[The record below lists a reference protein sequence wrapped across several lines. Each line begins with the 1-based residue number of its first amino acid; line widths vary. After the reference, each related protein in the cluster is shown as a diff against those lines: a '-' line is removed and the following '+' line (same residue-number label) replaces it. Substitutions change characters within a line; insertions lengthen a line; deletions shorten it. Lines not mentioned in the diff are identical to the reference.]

1 MRSVRTF
8 THVSN
13 ISMLILAQAR
23 QRQLERQ
30 RQKPRQRQK
39 QIINT
44 VCDVNSNGK
53 LRRRRYGW
61 SSGEGPR
68 YSEPRVVRVK
78 RPVRSR
84 SRNLKSCKSL
94 RGLSSPP
101 VVKKK
106 EEEEEEEVGISKAKN
121 GAAGF
126 GLRMGEMVQQMVT
139 PPLSSN
145 GSADYDGVGM
155 TEFKVSGED
164 VIRSGSEGMGSG
176 RETSPLPVSEGQNVK
191 TEVKL
196 ESTVLDDVTSSMTL
210 QHGNN
215 NEKKK
220 RKKEKKR
227 KKKRSRDIDGNNDE
241 DGSNETKKQRK
252 LKKRKKENKKVKEEP
267 GEQDNIITSQTIIEQ
282 QSEAIPRVKEEFEE
296 RAALE
301 LLRRES
307 ETGIDNNNTTIK
319 TEHIDELPSLV
330 KTESSSS
337 SSSNDS
343 DEYKWW
349 EQERIEKKGWVTL
362 KHNGV
367 LFPPEY
373 QPLPSHV
380 KLYYDGFPVHLP
392 PEAEEV
398 AGFYA
403 ALLKSEH
410 ASNPVFQ
417 RNFFHDFLQV
427 LKEAGGTLNKI
438 QIRSFDKC
446 DFTKM
451 YEWFELKKQER
462 LNRPAHEK
470 RQLRLERAKLE
481 EPYKYCEIDGR
492 RERVG
497 NFKVEPPD
505 LFRGRGDHPK
515 TGSLKRRIQPED
527 VILNLSPDAPIP
539 EPPPGHHWREI
550 RHDNTVQ
557 WLAMWKENIFG
568 SFKYVRLAA
577 GSAFKGISD
586 YQKFE
591 KARELKKY
599 IGSIREN
606 YRENLKS
613 RLMVERQKAVALYLI
628 DVFALRA
635 GGEKSED
642 EADTVGC
649 CSLRYEHVTLK
660 PPNTVVLDFLGKDSI
675 RYHQEVKVDRQV
687 FKDLAIF
694 KRPPKKPG
702 HQLFDR
708 LDPAMLNRYLSDF
721 MPGLTAKVF
730 RTYNASKTMQDQLDL
745 IPNEGTVAEKL
756 HKFNAANRTV
766 AILCNHQKGVSK
778 GFKRAVEKVDNK
790 IKELKWQKIRLKKAI
805 LQLDPDEIKRRPN
818 FFKDIDDISKEEEL
832 EIHKRLVENETI
844 KLQKKFER
852 ENEKRSFENDEL
864 LKGYVL
870 EGWLE
875 QVDRMK
881 EALENEHATGQIVL
895 RPSQNTVEKIQK
907 QIQKLEERIKASSI
921 QLEDKKENAEVSLG
935 TSKTNYIDPRLTVAF
950 CKKYKVPFHKV
961 FTKTL
966 LEKFKWAIESA
977 DENWRF

>member
-1 MRSVRTF
+1 MTSVGSF

-13 ISMLILAQAR
+13 TSMLILAQAR

-30 RQKPRQRQK
+30 RQLRRQK
-39 QIINT
+39 QVVNVANDSSNT
-44 VCDVNSNGK
+44 K
-53 LRRRRYGW
+53 PRRRRYDWCSCSGGVIL
-61 SSGEGPR
+61 SSGKL
-68 YSEPRVVRVK
+68 RVRDHVRL
-78 RPVRSR
+78 RSKD
-84 SRNLKSCKSL
+84 LKSSSSSS
-94 RGLSSPP
+94 RGLRELSPI
-101 VVKKK
+101 KK
-106 EEEEEEEVGISKAKN
+106 EEEETKDKDG
-121 GAAGF
+121 GF
-126 GLRMGEMVQQMVT
+126 GLRMGAMVQQMVT
-139 PPLSSN
+139 PPLSSD
-145 GSADYDGVGM
+145 GSDGCDEGGM
-155 TEFKVSGED
+155 KEFKVDEGEN
-164 VIRSGSEGMGSG
+164 VIRSGSEEVEIESD
-176 RETSPLPVSEGQNVK
+176 RFLPVSEGQHDDNVK

-196 ESTVLDDVTSSMTL
+196 ESTVLENIASSMPP
-210 QHGNN
+210 QPGDNN
-215 NEKKK
+215 DNEKKK

-227 KKKRSRDIDGNNDE
+227 KKRTRDADGNNDE

-252 LKKRKKENKKVKEEP
+252 LKKRKKEKEKEKKKKTKKIKEEQK
-267 GEQDNIITSQTIIEQ
+267 EQDNLTTSETITEQ
-282 QSEAIPRVKEEFEE
+282 QSKAIPRVKEEFEE
-296 RAALE
+296 HAALE
-301 LLRRES
+301 LLRRDS
-307 ETGIDNNNTTIK
+307 ETDNNNNDNTTVK
-319 TEHIDELPSLV
+319 AEHIEELPSLV
-330 KTESSSS
+330 KTESSD
-337 SSSNDS
+337 SSNIDS

-349 EQERIEKKGWVTL
+349 EQDRIERKGWVSL

-373 QPLPSHV
+373 QPLPPHV

-392 PEAEEV
+392 PAAEEV

-451 YEWFELKKQER
+451 YEWFQLKKEER
-462 LNRPAHEK
+462 LNRSAHEK
-470 RQLRLERAKLE
+470 KLLRLEKAKLE
-481 EPYKYCEIDGR
+481 EPYKYCELDGR

-527 VILNLSPDAPIP
+527 IILNLSADAPVP

-557 WLAMWKENIFG
+557 WLAMWRENIFG

-599 IGSIREN
+599 IGRIREN
-606 YRENLKS
+606 YKENLKS

-628 DVFALRA
+628 DVLALRA

-649 CSLRYEHVTLK
+649 CSLRYEHITLK
-660 PPNTVVLDFLGKDSI
+660 PPNTVVFDFLGKDSI
-675 RYHQEVKVDRQV
+675 RYHQEVQVDRQV

-694 KRPPKKPG
+694 KRPPKRPG

-708 LDPAMLNRYLSDF
+708 LDPAMLNRYLADF

-756 HKFNAANRTV
+756 LKFNAANRTV

-805 LQLDPDEIKRRPN
+805 LQLDPDEIKRHPS
-818 FFKDIDDISKEEEL
+818 FFRDIDDISKEEEL
-832 EIHKRLVENETI
+832 EIHKRLVEHETN
-844 KLQKKFER
+844 KLQKRFER
-852 ENEKRSFENDEL
+852 ENEKRSFENREL

-907 QIQKLEERIKASSI
+907 QIAKLEERNQGIFDS
-921 QLEDKKENAEVSLG
+921 
-935 TSKTNYIDPRLTVAF
+935 T
-950 CKKYKVPFHKV
+950 
-961 FTKTL
+961 
-966 LEKFKWAIESA
+966 
-977 DENWRF
+977 